1 MLIILFIAVFHSIKA
16 TFNDASINKISKDIA
31 QKHKQLLE
39 EEQEYDVDKL
49 SDVRECDTG
58 ELEFLT
64 TWKGY
69 EDCTWE
75 KNDTLNGHLSKY
87 CISSLFS
94 SCSVTP
100 ILQTAFLVSS
110 NRGRSQETC

>member
-16 TFNDASINKISKDIA
+16 TFDDVSINKVSKVVA
-31 QKHKQLLE
+31 QKYQQLLE
-39 EEQEYDVDKL
+39 EEQEYDMDKL
-49 SDVRECDTG
+49 LDVRECDTAA
-58 ELEFLT
+58 LEFHT

-69 EDCTWE
+69 KDCTWE
-75 KNDTLNGHLSKY
+75 KIDKFNGPLSRY

-94 SCSVTP
+94 SGFVTP